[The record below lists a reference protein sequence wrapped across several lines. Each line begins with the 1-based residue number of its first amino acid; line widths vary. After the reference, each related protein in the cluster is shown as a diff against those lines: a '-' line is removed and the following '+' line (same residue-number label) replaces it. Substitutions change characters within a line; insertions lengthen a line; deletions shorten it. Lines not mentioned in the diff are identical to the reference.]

1 MRAYLGSVVGTA
13 FLLALALGSC
23 SSTPPTRFYVLSPIA
38 DEAAAVPGK
47 GPAIGIGPIT
57 LPQYLNRPQ
66 IVTRV
71 SGNQLAVAEFD
82 QWGGDLNDNMARTLA
97 ANLGSLL
104 QTDRVSLFPWKDETP
119 IDDQVTIDVEHFEQ
133 DVDGSSLLTAYW
145 SIVDPKNGKV
155 KLMRRSS
162 YRDSG
167 GAAASGT
174 VAPGAA
180 ASSGTSQGGGAH
192 PYNAVVAA
200 MSRNL
205 EALSR
210 DIATAISGL
219 KGK

>member
-1 MRAYLGSVVGTA
+1 MRPYVA
-13 FLLALALGSC
+13 FILAAALLSLAVGSC
-23 SSTPPTRFYVLSPIA
+23 STTPPTRFYVLSAISDQPPSA
-38 DEAAAVPGK
+38 PGK

-97 ANLGSLL
+97 ANLSSLL

-145 SIVDPKNGKV
+145 SIVDAKTGKV
-155 KLMRRSS
+155 KVMRRSS
-162 YRDSG
+162 YRDTG
-167 GAAASGT
+167 GAAET
-174 VAPGAA
+174 GAA
-180 ASSGTSQGGGAH
+180 APDEGAGGGASQGGGAH

-205 EALSR
+205 GALSH
-210 DIATAISGL
+210 DIATAITGL